1 MQCRTGSAE
10 TLHFVHSSVLG
21 GHFSNLFPVRLL
33 DPQNTHLGL
42 EKNTTS
48 GSPTL
53 LLGLFRCQILVVL
66 YSIRAIIHQALN
78 HVKM

>member
-33 DPQNTHLGL
+33 GPPKNAHLGL
-42 EKNTTS
+42 EKH
-48 GSPTL
+48 PL
-53 LLGLFRCQILVVL
+53 RLPHPFV
-66 YSIRAIIHQALN
+66 RAVSMPDTCIFVFQMGDAPSSF
-78 HVKM
+78 KPR